1 MAAIGV
7 NGVNG
12 ISSLRKKHDF
22 SSLKVDQSRL
32 MKNIHDGCEFGAAW
46 SYGE

>member
-1 MAAIGV
+1 MAV

-12 ISSLRKKHDF
+12 ANGMSSLHKKHDF

-46 SYGE
+46 PYGE